1 MDANISQATEYGQQQ
16 SGKEINNSFLCD
28 VEK

>member
-1 MDANISQATEYGQQQ
+1 MDANISQATEYGQLL
-16 SGKEINNSFLCD
+16 SVKEINNSHSSD